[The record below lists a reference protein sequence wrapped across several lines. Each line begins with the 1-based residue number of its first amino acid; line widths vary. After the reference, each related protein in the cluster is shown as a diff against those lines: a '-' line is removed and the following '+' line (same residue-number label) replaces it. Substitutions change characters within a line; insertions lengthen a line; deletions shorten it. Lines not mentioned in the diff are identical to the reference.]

1 MVNKC
6 AAHGCKTGYDSE
18 KQGQEENRHTGELN
32 EDASEKTRSEETGDE
47 AIATLHFPNKE
58 KYPEL

>member
-18 KQGQEENRHTGELN
+18 NEEQEDEESISWGEK
-32 EDASEKTRSEETGDE
+32 DTDSK
-47 AIATLHFPNKE
+47 
-58 KYPEL
+58 